1 MPDYLSSKEW
11 INQKKLAEK
20 RNGKKATR
28 KTGIE
33 PALVKLE
40 SEMKKKYGADVKKNI
55 AVQKSRIQACVALL
69 NKAMPYK
76 DADGDKVV
84 AAYVGEMIKAAS
96 KLQKDTMN
104 ATLD

>member
-1 MPDYLSSKEW
+1 MPDFLSSKDW

-69 NKAMPYK
+69 NKAMAYK
-76 DADGDKVV
+76 DGDGDKVI
-84 AAYVGEMIKAAS
+84 ATYVGEIIKAAS